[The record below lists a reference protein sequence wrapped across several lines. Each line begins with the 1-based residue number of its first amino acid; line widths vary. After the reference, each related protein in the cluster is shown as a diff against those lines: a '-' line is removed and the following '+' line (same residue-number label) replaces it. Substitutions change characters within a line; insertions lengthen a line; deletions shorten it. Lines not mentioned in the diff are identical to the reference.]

1 MFIITMSP
9 LYRRGQHVIQSLA
22 AAEERYLAG
31 RLEDNEISD
40 VELFRPVHVL

>member
-1 MFIITMSP
+1 MYFKVWRP
-9 LYRRGQHVIQSLA
+9 LKSDIWL
-22 AAEERYLAG
+22 E